1 MKKLISLILS
11 LVIMFGIIAAAPF
24 SASAASSASG
34 SFANITY
41 DITDGVLTITGSGA
55 TGNVGYDDSKP
66 WSEYRDSIT
75 KIVVSEGITSIGNNF
90 LKYLDKVTEVE
101 LPSTLKTIGSE
112 AFAHNVS
119 ITEITFPD
127 GLESTGSM
135 AFFDCTS
142 LKTIN
147 FPDKANFDSWSF
159 MYCGFTSIVIPDSFE
174 GKISG
179 YCFSKNDSLH
189 IAVIGKGTKKIGR
202 GVFAECNN
210 LKNLIVSD
218 DNPYYTA
225 KENVLY
231 NKDMSTLL
239 FYSPGKI
246 QTSFT
251 VPNSVKTIGDYSFDR
266 INTLTSVTIPN
277 GVTKLGEGAFRSCKN
292 LTEINFPS
300 TIDTIESYALD
311 YSAWLNNQPDG
322 LLYIGKIAFKMIGES
337 PKSVSVKAGTEKI
350 APECF
355 YKSEALTNVTFPSTL
370 KTIGKKAFYKCTA
383 LKSVKIPDGIT
394 TLENDA
400 FFQCSSLSSV
410 ELGKGLDYI
419 PPFAFAWCSNLT
431 EMSIPDNITS
441 IGQYA
446 FHGDTALTKLTVPKS
461 VTSLGPYCFG
471 YTVVNNEFVQSDN
484 LTVYLYKNSAAH
496 NYCKSNNLR
505 YILLDGQNVGDV
517 NNDGSIDVLDAAS
530 VQKYSSGKA
539 KLTTEQLTVA
549 DVNDDK
555 NVDVLDAAEIQKYA
569 AGIIK
574 EFKKK

>member
-1 MKKLISLILS
+1 MKKSISLILS
-11 LVIMFGIIAAAPF
+11 LVIIFGIITAAPF
-24 SASAASSASG
+24 SASAVSSASG

-55 TGNVGYDDSKP
+55 TGNLGGGDSKP

-75 KIVVSEGITSIGNNF
+75 KIVVSEGITSIGDNF
-90 LKYLDKVTEVE
+90 LRALYKATELE
-101 LPSTLKTIGSE
+101 LPSTLKTIGKD

-127 GLESTGSM
+127 GLESVGSF
-135 AFFDCTS
+135 AFEDCTS
-142 LKTIN
+142 LKSIN
-147 FPDKANFDSWSF
+147 FPSKASFGSWAF
-159 MYCGFTSIVIPDSFE
+159 RKCGFTSIVIPDSYE
-174 GKISG
+174 GELGG
-179 YCFSKNDSLH
+179 YSFSENDNLH

-202 GVFAECNN
+202 GIFAECYD
-210 LKNLIVSD
+210 LTNLIVSD

-277 GVTKLGEGAFRSCKN
+277 GVTKLDEGAFRSCTN
-292 LTEINFPS
+292 LAEINFPS

-311 YSAWLNNQPDG
+311 YTAWLKNQPDG

-337 PKSVSVKAGTEKI
+337 PKSVSIKEGTEKI

-355 YKSEALTNVTFPSTL
+355 YKSETLTNVTFPSTL
-370 KTIGKKAFYKCTA
+370 KTIGKSAFDKCAA
-383 LKSVKIPDGIT
+383 LNNVKIPDNVT
-394 TLENDA
+394 TVESSA
-400 FFQCSSLSSV
+400 FSRCDSLSSV
-410 ELGKGLDYI
+410 KIGKGLDSI
-419 PPFAFAWCSNLT
+419 SEFAFSHCGNLT
-431 EMSIPDNITS
+431 EFTIPDNITS

-446 FHGDTALTKLTVPKS
+446 FHIDTALEKLIVPKS
-461 VTSLGPYCFG
+461 VTSFGFCCFG
-471 YTVVNNEFVQSDN
+471 FKVVNNEFVQTDN

-496 NYCKSNNLR
+496 NYCKSHNLR
-505 YILLDGQNVGDV
+505 YILLDGQNIGDV

-539 KLTTEQLTVA
+539 DLTTEQLTVA